1 MRIKWK
7 PLFFSLFFFVFK
19 HIPLV
24 ESDPNFMGG
33 DRSEFRPI
41 VSENI
46 KLTIFLR
53 EGERKRERK
62 RERLGR
68 KKYCLHKIVGCF
80 QSA

>member
-1 MRIKWK
+1 MET
-7 PLFFSLFFFVFK
+7 PFFSLFFFVFK

-46 KLTIFLR
+46 NFLR
-53 EGERKRERK
+53 EGGGERKRER
-62 RERLGR
+62 ERFHGR
-68 KKYCLHKIVGCF
+68 KK
-80 QSA
+80 

>member
-1 MRIKWK
+1 MET
-7 PLFFSLFFFVFK
+7 PFFSLFFFVFK

-46 KLTIFLR
+46 NFPSFAR
-53 EGERKRERK
+53 GERERERE
-62 RERLGR
+62 REIWEEKVL
-68 KKYCLHKIVGCF
+68 L
-80 QSA
+80 A